1 MATIVPAAD
10 PCRKALSRCRARWCD
25 TRLENLR
32 TDAMVAVIALIA
44 YALAYAGSLVVLG
57 RSPGFEAGESLA
69 VLLIFGVGCSVVAWL
84 ATIGVKAATYRVDRP
99 RTESLAILGY
109 LVLFA
114 VLVLGY
120 AFTAVKAAVADG
132 RPEELAML
140 ALKLATMVLLPAW
153 LFTRFGHSW
162 REVFLGDSRGF
173 LKPLFADKRLLRALL
188 LMFAAMFLLQWFV
201 GRGPATIKA
210 LDAPSWLIAVGV
222 PLAFVAMSLEAGLTE
237 EFLFRVLL
245 QTRLAAWWRSETAAI
260 LAMSLVFGLAHAPGY
275 VLRGAHL
282 MEGMSGPPDALTAA
296 AYSIVVV
303 SPIGLLFGVLW
314 ARTRS
319 LALVVLVHGFTD
331 LIPNLAPFVK
341 TWLL

>member
-1 MATIVPAAD
+1 MI
-10 PCRKALSRCRARWCD
+10 
-25 TRLENLR
+25 
-32 TDAMVAVIALIA
+32 AVIAVVL

-57 RSPGFEAGESLA
+57 RSPGFAAGESLA
-69 VLLIFGVGCSVVAWL
+69 VLLIFGIGCSIVAWL
-84 ATIGVKAATYRVDRP
+84 ATIGVKPAQYRVAQP
-99 RTESLAILGY
+99 RNESLAILGY

-153 LFTRFGHSW
+153 LFTHFGHSW

-173 LKPLFADKRLLRALL
+173 FRSLFADQRLLRALP
-188 LMFAAMFLLQWFV
+188 LMFVAMFLLQWFV
-201 GRGPATIKA
+201 GRGPAAIKA
-210 LDAPSWLIAVGV
+210 LDAPTWLVAVGV
-222 PLAFVAMSLEAGLTE
+222 PLAFVAMTLEAGLTE
-237 EFLFRVLL
+237 EFLFRTLL
-245 QTRLAAWWRSETAAI
+245 QTRLAAWWRSEAAAI

-282 MEGMSGPPDALTAA
+282 MEGMAGPPDALTAT
-296 AYSIVVV
+296 AYSIAVV
-303 SPIGLLFGVLW
+303 SPVGLVFGVLW

-331 LIPNLAPFVK
+331 LVPNLAPFVK
-341 TWLL
+341 TWL

>member
-1 MATIVPAAD
+1 M
-10 PCRKALSRCRARWCD
+10 L
-25 TRLENLR
+25 
-32 TDAMVAVIALIA
+32 AVIALVA
-44 YALAYAGSLVVLG
+44 YALAYAGSLAVLG

-69 VLLIFGVGCSVVAWL
+69 VLLIFGIGCSVVAWL
-84 ATIGVKAATYRVDRP
+84 ATIGAKAATYRIDRP

-109 LVLFA
+109 LALFA
-114 VLVLGY
+114 LLVLGY
-120 AFTAVKAAVADG
+120 AFTAVKAAAPDG
-132 RPEELAML
+132 RPEELAMI

-153 LFTRFGHSW
+153 LFTRFGHTW
-162 REVFLGDSRGF
+162 REVFLGDSRAF
-173 LKPLFADKRLLRALL
+173 FQSLFADKRVLRALL
-188 LMFAAMFLLQWFV
+188 LMLAAMFLLQVFV

-210 LDAPSWLIAVGV
+210 LDAPSWLIAIGV
-222 PLAFVAMSLEAGLTE
+222 PLAFVAMTLEAGLTE

-260 LAMSLVFGLAHAPGY
+260 VAMSLVFGLAHAPGY

-282 MEGMSGPPDALTAA
+282 MEGMAGPPDALTAI
-296 AYSIVVV
+296 AYSIAVV
-303 SPIGLLFGVLW
+303 SPVGLVFGVLW

-341 TWLL
+341 TWLA